1 MRRRQ
6 RVTALA
12 DAERQRMSLE
22 ADGRA
27 AALRAQAGAEADA
40 AKLRGAA
47 DAEAA
52 RLRGMAEADVIRAKG
67 EAEADAMRTKAAAY
81 HEYNQA
87 AVLDKVITNLP
98 EMVRAIAEPLS
109 KVDKISIL
117 STGGANGGN
126 LGASRVT
133 GDVVTMLAQ
142 VPAILE
148 ALTGVRMSDL
158 MAQVPGLR
166 TVESTTG
173 DGSPDGAQ
181 PASGADG
188 AAATNG
194 AKEPPQVPVV
204 QRVKVPAPEAS
215 DAEAQMQMR
224 RPRPIPQPLR
234 RIIIRPLAHLL
245 ARRLAHANSQYVKPR
260 PFLSR
265 VTIR

>member
-1 MRRRQ
+1 
-6 RVTALA
+6 
-12 DAERQRMSLE
+12 MSLE

-52 RLRGMAEADVIRAKG
+52 RLRGIAEADVIRAKG
-67 EAEADAMRTKAAAY
+67 EAEAEAMRVKAAAY

-87 AVLDKVITNLP
+87 AVLDKVISNLP

-181 PASGADG
+181 PA
-188 AAATNG
+188 NG

-204 QRVKVPAPEAS
+204 QRVKVPAPDAPEANKTTATDTPATPS
-215 DAEAQMQMR
+215 NNSTAGPSAGATAGPRKQPMR
-224 RPRPIPQPLR
+224 
-234 RIIIRPLAHLL
+234 
-245 ARRLAHANSQYVKPR
+245 
-260 PFLSR
+260 
-265 VTIR
+265 